1 MRSSSSSPTSS
12 SPTRLRAALSRSN
25 NKGPYAPSTPAADIS
40 RLLDPAYINGSSS
53 STARKTR
60 RASAPVGVYV
70 DHTGEFHDPDYRDFP
85 VMNNTRRRRS
95 EELERPTLPAWERG
109 GMYASTYAS
118 ASGSARTSGED
129 ESRTRLYPSYYPA
142 YPSPSAWSS
151 SPSSS
156 DDRPLHMYRSTM
168 YQVGVDE
175 DGVPRTPSLDSSG
188 SKKPPRRRRSTKKL
202 KKNRMEDMYQH
213 EEEEADNIPL
223 PTPFAAMLAD
233 RDDPMEET
241 KPYVPDE
248 VYVSFSWFH
257 GIEC

>member
-1 MRSSSSSPTSS
+1 
-12 SPTRLRAALSRSN
+12 
-25 NKGPYAPSTPAADIS
+25 
-40 RLLDPAYINGSSS
+40 
-53 STARKTR
+53 
-60 RASAPVGVYV
+60 
-70 DHTGEFHDPDYRDFP
+70 
-85 VMNNTRRRRS
+85 
-95 EELERPTLPAWERG
+95 
-109 GMYASTYAS
+109 MYASAYTS

-142 YPSPSAWSS
+142 YTSPSAWSS

-248 VYVSFSWFH
+248 VYVSFFVFSWDWVLTDDPADH
-257 GIEC
+257 HAHTCSTVNTLLCRCGSALAYITSSGE